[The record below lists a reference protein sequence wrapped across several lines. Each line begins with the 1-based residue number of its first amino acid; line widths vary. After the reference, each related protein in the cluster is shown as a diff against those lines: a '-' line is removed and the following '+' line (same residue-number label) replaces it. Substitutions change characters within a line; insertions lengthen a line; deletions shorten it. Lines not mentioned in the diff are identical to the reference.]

1 MGFAH
6 DGIPL
11 WAFPVLF
18 RKNAVMHYERRYTI
32 GYINASEILPRE
44 LLEQIREYIEGEAI
58 YIPKASEKRQIWGGK
73 TGTRIEYDK
82 RNRAICEEYRGGRSV
97 TELAEKYCLCTDS
110 IRKILRN
117 SNKNGE

>member
-1 MGFAH
+1 MRSCITKG
-6 DGIPL
+6 G
-11 WAFPVLF
+11 
-18 RKNAVMHYERRYTI
+18 TQI

-58 YIPKASEKRQIWGGK
+58 YIPKASKKRQIWGGK

-82 RNRAICEEYRGGRSV
+82 RNLAICEEYRGGRSV